1 MLRRFFQFR
10 SSTKSKQDLILIRF
24 IIERFGYRPKK
35 LRLFKEALTH
45 KSIAN
50 TSKKLRSNERLEFLG
65 DAIFDAIVAD
75 YLFEK
80 FPKEDEGYL
89 TKIKSKVVNRK
100 SLSAIA
106 AEIGL
111 IDHIIYQK
119 GRTIKVSTLEGNAL
133 EAIFGAIYLDGG
145 YQAVY
150 KTVKYHIFRKYTD
163 LNTLLEEEIDFKS
176 KLYIWAQKNK
186 LPLDFK
192 VLKEENLGHK
202 WNYQVEVIIQNKS
215 FGMGSGSSKKIAEQA
230 ASKETLLLM
239 GEI

>member
-1 MLRRFFQFR
+1 MLRRFFQLR
-10 SSTKSKQDLILIRF
+10 STTKSKQDLILIRF

-106 AEIGL
+106 SEIGL

-119 GRTIKVSTLEGNAL
+119 GRTIKVATLEGNAL
-133 EAIFGAIYLDGG
+133 EAIFGAIYIDGG

-163 LNTLLEEEIDFKS
+163 LNNLLEEEIDFKS

-186 LPLDFK
+186 LPLDYK

-202 WNYQVEVIIQNKS
+202 WHYQVEVVIQNKS